1 MSTSTGQPVTLSQ
14 GAIANYVI
22 GAGQLYLY
30 PITQT
35 LEYFP
40 TDAEIECEEYNAGVC
55 SGGFK
60 ITDKPKVEK
69 IVDANGNIV
78 QMYVTQEDI
87 TIKTGIVSWNTQN
100 IAQLTRATFS
110 TNCTTNGALE
120 YEEVATLT
128 GQGALPTFLLRLTND
143 NMTSG
148 QTLRFTAIV
157 QPSAG
162 TDFQFGGKETT
173 VNAEVTAIY
182 YIENFLANI
191 RVSAPPQ
198 NAPQAGQIS
207 PANSSP
213 TCSIPNS
220 TSNNTGGSTDT
231 STSTPS

>member
-1 MSTSTGQPVTLSQ
+1 MTETTQGQPVQLSA
-14 GAIANYVI
+14 GALAKYVI

-30 PITQT
+30 PINNQ

-40 TDAEIECEEYNAGVC
+40 TDAEIETSQYNAGVC

-69 IVDANGNIV
+69 IIDANGNIV
-78 QMYVTQEDI
+78 QMYVTEENI

-100 IAQLTRATFS
+100 VAKLTRATYS
-110 TNCTTNGALE
+110 TNCTTNGAIAG
-120 YEEVATLT
+120 EEVATLT
-128 GQGALPTFLLRLTND
+128 GKGALPTFLLRLTND

-182 YIENFLANI
+182 YLENFLANV
-191 RVSAPPQ
+191 RVSAP
-198 NAPQAGQIS
+198 AT
-207 PANSSP
+207 SS
-213 TCSIPNS
+213 TATATN
-220 TSNNTGGSTDT
+220 
-231 STSTPS
+231 